1 MENLKEISIEESLA
15 LLEQVLTKM
24 EDKDCSL
31 EESFQLYKEGLS
43 LVQSCRKSLDT
54 VEQQLVV
61 LREGIQDGI

>member
-61 LREGIQDGI
+61 LREGIEDGI

>member
-15 LLEQVLTKM
+15 LLEQVLAKM

>member
-1 MENLKEISIEESLA
+1 MENLKEISIEESLS

-31 EESFQLYKEGLS
+31 EESFQLYKEGLT

-54 VEQQLVV
+54 VEQQLIV
-61 LREGIQDGI
+61 LQEGIQDGF